1 VWYEH
6 AGEEARKKSGPDTTN
21 VPMIFTETKLR
32 GAYVIEPQT
41 LNDERGF
48 FARTWSGEEFSA
60 KGLNANL
67 VQCNTS
73 NNKLKGT
80 VRGMHFQSPPHEEA
94 KLIRCTAGALYDVIV
109 DLRPDSPTWGQ
120 WFGIEL
126 TRQNLRMIYVP
137 EGFAHG
143 YQTLADD
150 TDVFYQVSA
159 YYHQESA
166 SGVRWDDPTIA
177 IDWPLQI
184 SVISE
189 RDRKLPSVDPQEK
202 K

>member
-1 VWYEH
+1 
-6 AGEEARKKSGPDTTN
+6 
-21 VPMIFTETKLR
+21 MIFTETKLR
-32 GAYVIEPQT
+32 GAYVIEPQP